1 MGQRMAGQ
9 AELRRDGADLQS
21 GEAGL
26 AAANDSAQRSIV
38 ILGATG
44 SIGKSTA
51 DIVIGSKG
59 AFRVAAVAGGRDPI
73 ALAKVARALGAG
85 FAALADPAGY
95 SELKEALAGSG
106 IAAGA
111 GPTAVVE
118 AALHPSDMVMA
129 AIAGTAGVEPTYAA
143 LSAGR
148 TVALANKE
156 CLVCAGPA
164 FIRRAAEMGTKLLPV
179 DSEHNAIFQALN
191 DADLNTV
198 EMITLTASGGPFR
211 TWTAEAIAKATP
223 EQALQHPNWSMGPKI
238 TVDSA
243 GLMNKG
249 LEVIEAHYIFGIEAE
264 RLDVL
269 VHAQSVVHGLVA
281 FRDGSVTAGLAAPD
295 MRVPI
300 AHCLSYPNRLTTGAR
315 RLDLAGVGQLT
326 FERPDFA
333 RFPALRVALDALRA
347 GRGAPTVLNAAN
359 EVAVA
364 AFLAGEISFHAIA
377 TLVERAV
384 EAALANGTAH
394 EPQSVAD
401 ALAIDHIAR
410 ELTRGLLA
418 QGAASGMVRTS

>member
-1 MGQRMAGQ
+1 MA
-9 AELRRDGADLQS
+9 ATLAKADDR
-21 GEAGL
+21 GP
-26 AAANDSAQRSIV
+26 RSIV

-51 DIVIGSKG
+51 DIIAG
-59 AFRVAAVAGGRDPI
+59 AQEAFTVAAVAGGRDPI
-73 ALAKVARALGAG
+73 ALARVARDLGAK
-85 FAALADPAGY
+85 FAALADPSGY
-95 SELKEALAGSG
+95 AELKDALAGSG
-106 IAAGA
+106 IEAAAG
-111 GPTAVVE
+111 PDAVIE

-129 AIAGTAGVEPTYAA
+129 AIAGTAGVGPTYAA

-164 FIRRAAEMGTKLLPV
+164 FIRQAAAMGTRLLPV
-179 DSEHNAIFQALN
+179 DSEHNAIFQALG
-191 DADLNTV
+191 DSDLAMI
-198 EMITLTASGGPFR
+198 EMMTLTASGGPFR

-249 LEVIEAHYIFGIEAE
+249 LEVIEAHYLFGIEAE

-300 AHCLSYPNRLTTGAR
+300 AHCLSYPRRLTTGAR
-315 RLDLAGVGQLT
+315 RLDLAAVGQLT

-347 GRGAPTVLNAAN
+347 GCGLPTVLNAAN

-364 AFLAGEISFHAIA
+364 AFLDRRISFHDIARLVEQCCEA
-377 TLVERAV
+377 TLAD
-384 EAALANGTAH
+384 GTAH
-394 EPQSVAD
+394 DPESVAD

-410 ELTRGLLA
+410 ERAQALLA
-418 QGAASGMVRTS
+418 HGSTFGMVTTC

>member
-1 MGQRMAGQ
+1 MGQTMAGQ
-9 AELRRDGADLQS
+9 AELKRAAADHEVM
-21 GEAGL
+21 EAAL
-26 AAANDSAQRSIV
+26 AAAHDRAPRSIV

-51 DIVIGSKG
+51 DIIAGSKG
-59 AFRVAAVAGGRDPI
+59 AFTVAAVAGGRDPI
-73 ALAKVARALGAG
+73 ALARMARDLGAR
-85 FAALADPAGY
+85 FAALADPSGY
-95 SELKEALAGSG
+95 AELKEALAGTD
-106 IAAGA
+106 IEAAAGPA
-111 GPTAVVE
+111 AVVE

-164 FIRRAAEMGTKLLPV
+164 FIRQAAAMGTRLLPV
-179 DSEHNAIFQALN
+179 DSEHNAIFQALG
-191 DADLNTV
+191 DADLAMI
-198 EMITLTASGGPFR
+198 EMMTLTASGGPFR

-249 LEVIEAHYIFGIEAE
+249 LEVIEAHYLFGIEAE

-300 AHCLSYPNRLTTGAR
+300 AHCLSYPRRLTTGAR
-315 RLDLAGVGQLT
+315 RLDLASVGQLT
-326 FERPDFA
+326 FERPDLA

-359 EVAVA
+359 EVAVE
-364 AFLAGEISFHAIA
+364 AFLARRISFHDIA
-377 TLVERAV
+377 RLVERSC
-384 EAALANGTAH
+384 EAALADGTAH

-401 ALAIDHIAR
+401 ALAVDHIAR
-410 ELTRGLLA
+410 ERTRALLA
-418 QGAASGMVRTS
+418 QGSAFGMVTN

>member
-1 MGQRMAGQ
+1 MARQ
-9 AELRRDGADLQS
+9 ADLRCDTEHDGRQIKRARD
-21 GEAGL
+21 EA
-26 AAANDSAQRSIV
+26 ARSIV
-38 ILGATG
+38 VLGATG

-51 DIVIGSKG
+51 DIISGSNG
-59 AFRVAAVAGGRDPI
+59 AFTVAAVAGGRDPI
-73 ALAKVARALGAG
+73 ALARVARELGAK
-85 FAALADPAGY
+85 FAAVADPSRY
-95 SELKEALAGSG
+95 NDLKDALFGSG
-106 IAAGA
+106 ITAGA
-111 GPTAVVE
+111 GTSAVVE

-164 FIRRAAEMGTKLLPV
+164 FIKQAAAMGTRLLPV
-179 DSEHNAIFQALN
+179 DSEHNAIFQALG
-191 DADLNTV
+191 DADPNSI
-198 EMITLTASGGPFR
+198 EMMTLTASGGPFR
-211 TWTAEAIAKATP
+211 TWTADAIAKATP
-223 EQALQHPNWSMGPKI
+223 EQALKHPNWSMGPKVTI
-238 TVDSA
+238 DSA

-249 LEVIEAHYIFGIEAE
+249 LEVIEAHYIFGIERE

-269 VHAQSVVHGLVA
+269 VHAQSIVHGLVA

-300 AHCLSYPNRLTTGAR
+300 AHCLSYPRRIETRAR
-315 RLDLAGVGQLT
+315 RMDLAAIGTLT
-326 FERPDFA
+326 FERPDFD

-359 EVAVA
+359 EVAVE
-364 AFLAGEISFHAIA
+364 AFLNRRISFHDIA
-377 TLVERAV
+377 RLVERAI
-384 EAALANGTAH
+384 EAALADGTAH

-410 ELTRGLLA
+410 ERTRALLA
-418 QGAASGMVRTS
+418 A